1 MCNYKNNEPDQF
13 NDSVPKFNLDLMP
26 EYQKRLLAEF
36 ALELTRDVFSRP
48 GEEER
53 YQAWLASR
61 QKREKP

>member
-1 MCNYKNNEPDQF
+1 MCNYKNNKSDQV
-13 NDSVPKFNLDLMP
+13 NDSVPKFNLDLVP

-48 GEEER
+48 GEEGR

-61 QKREKP
+61 QQRKKP

>member
-1 MCNYKNNEPDQF
+1 MCNYKNNKSDQV
-13 NDSVPKFNLDLMP
+13 NDSVPKFNLDLVP
-26 EYQKRLLAEF
+26 ECQRRLLAEF

-61 QKREKP
+61 QQRKKP